1 MVCRGQKIIPDGC
14 FEDVVV
20 SEKLKSHPCGG
31 VVVAGSFPL
40 VPFGVPHRQQHPNRM
55 LIGDRV

>member
-31 VVVAGSFPL
+31 VVVAGSFPF
-40 VPFGVPHRQQHPNRM
+40 VPVLLGFRIVNNIQTEC
-55 LIGDRV
+55 